1 MCCVSIA
8 MPFDFDYTHM
18 SADAASLS
26 HVLAGEKPVDNFF
39 DSKSSAAQDSWWYTG
54 SAARSLVS
62 DP

>member
-1 MCCVSIA
+1 MCCVYIE

-39 DSKSSAAQDSWWYTG
+39 ASKSSAAQDWWYTG
-54 SAARSLVS
+54 SAAWSLVS